1 MPQILT
7 KRQKNKISNPID
19 LALCAGFY
27 AFELAPWRC
36 QVIVY
41 HVDDFPILADAFP
54 DADDM
59 RPCGASFQTLD
70 VDGYRLALIGVLV
83 DESPAVTAG
92 RVAHE
97 ALHCLNA
104 VYRHAGQQWDLDN
117 DEHEAYSLQHLVYHA
132 MIAVERMG
140 NRGA

>member
-1 MPQILT
+1 MT
-7 KRQKNKISNPID
+7 KRQKIKISNPVD

-54 DADDM
+54 DAGDL
-59 RPCGASFQTLD
+59 RPCGASFQQLD

-83 DESPAVTAG
+83 DDNPAVTAG

-104 VYRHAGQQWDLDN
+104 VYRHAGQLWDLEN
-117 DEHEAYSLQHLVYHA
+117 DEISAYSLQHLVYHA